1 MSRLMLF
8 YLFLS
13 SVPASLLDLIP
24 EDVELVSISIFF
36 NIEFVSGPESHGL
49 VLIRLR
55 CRGDGATST
64 TNQRQRDPSEYKIQE
79 RRSKIKNKYWR
90 LFKPKN

>member
-1 MSRLMLF
+1 MDGMRKIRFEHGFYSDMAKSNVKYDNV
-8 YLFLS
+8 YLFLL
-13 SVPASLLDLIP
+13 SVPASLLDLMP

-55 CRGDGATST
+55 CRGDGATSA
-64 TNQRQRDPSEYKIQE
+64 TNQRQRENE
-79 RRSKIKNKYWR
+79 
-90 LFKPKN
+90 